1 MRSIPLALAA
11 CLSLM
16 LAESMIAKD
25 VMKPPV
31 SIVPGGY
38 TVANC
43 TQQAARH
50 YGPNGRN
57 VFIKIDQGEAV
68 FHGLKERAGDK
79 TPRYKLKNGKL
90 EFQAPFYGTCGNL
103 SIISVVNTKKG
114 SLIKCHAAY
123 IGEFEL
129 RLLTPKK

>member
-90 EFQAPFYGTCGNL
+90 EFQAPFL
-103 SIISVVNTKKG
+103 RHLRQSFD
-114 SLIKCHAAY
+114 HQR
-123 IGEFEL
+123 GEHQERQPHQMSC
-129 RLLTPKK
+129 RLHRRV